1 MYRVNVNG
9 FKTERIEVDVSV
21 VDFIEAL
28 LREKGWND
36 TCGSYYE
43 YDESSNAIVEMRDIS
58 YHGSPQYEKTV
69 IDTNQEEIDLFRRLS
84 ELKDYYSCH
93 DNKKMNISK

>member
-9 FKTERIEVDVSV
+9 FKTERVEVDVSV

-36 TCGSYYE
+36 SYDCYYE
-43 YDESSNAIVEMRDIS
+43 YDE
-58 YHGSPQYEKTV
+58 QV
-69 IDTNQEEIDLFRRLS
+69 IQLFR
-84 ELKDYYSCH
+84 
-93 DNKKMNISK
+93 